1 MADYEVG
8 YKKPPKHT
16 RFKKGTSGNPS
27 GKAKPATDVLTA
39 LEKTLGAP
47 VTITRAGQSLT
58 VSRLEA
64 AMERMVGKAALG
76 DTAAFRL
83 LSALL
88 QTYQPPT
95 EPTPTS
101 KEELEQ
107 ADQKILSRILADFAR
122 N

>member
-1 MADYEVG
+1 MADYKVG
-8 YKKPPKHT
+8 YKNPPIET

-39 LEKTLGAP
+39 LEKTLSAP
-47 VTITRAGQSLT
+47 VTITRGGQSLT

-64 AMERMVGKAALG
+64 ALERLVGKAAQG
-76 DTAAFRL
+76 DTAAFRI

-95 EPTPTS
+95 EAPSSS
-101 KEELEQ
+101 KEELEE

>member
-1 MADYEVG
+1 MADYKVG
-8 YKKPPKHT
+8 YKNPPIET

-39 LEKTLGAP
+39 LEKTLSAP
-47 VTITRAGQSLT
+47 VTITRGGQSLT

-64 AMERMVGKAALG
+64 ALERLVGKAAQG
-76 DTAAFRL
+76 DTSAFRI

-95 EPTPTS
+95 EAPSSS